1 MARKKK
7 LSEAELQAKKIKEI
21 KNENRFCPEPTR
33 FFSVGE
39 KVRLGAWPSPYIKEV
54 LDDGK
59 YYLISDEDIHRGV
72 ECEKA
77 MEKNRAKILF
87 MGFPED
93 AKKAIEV
100 AIELK
105 YSQCLHQFL
114 NYKRTYEKQNN
125 HVI

>member
-1 MARKKK
+1 MNEKDIF
-7 LSEAELQAKKIKEI
+7 ELFHNSFTAGNTFEHYL
-21 KNENRFCPEPTR
+21 
-33 FFSVGE
+33 
-39 KVRLGAWPSPYIKEV
+39 RLCNFVSAMRCG
-54 LDDGK
+54 L
-59 YYLISDEDIHRGV
+59 YYPISDEDIHRGV

-77 MEKNRAKILF
+77 QSKNKAKILF

-105 YSQCLHQFL
+105 YAQCLQTFL
-114 NYKRTYEKQNN
+114 NYKHTYENRNN

>member
-1 MARKKK
+1 MMNDKDIFELFQNGFTARN
-7 LSEAELQAKKIKEI
+7 S
-21 KNENRFCPEPTR
+21 
-33 FFSVGE
+33 SDSYG
-39 KVRLGAWPSPYIKEV
+39 RLCNFVSAMRCGQ
-54 LDDGK
+54 
-59 YYLISDEDIHRGV
+59 YYPISDEDIHRGV
-72 ECEKA
+72 EYEKA

-105 YSQCLHQFL
+105 YSQCLQQFL
-114 NYKRTYEKQNN
+114 NHKRTYENQNN

>member
-1 MARKKK
+1 MNN
-7 LSEAELQAKKIKEI
+7 LDIFELFQNGFIAG
-21 KNENRFCPEPTR
+21 NT
-33 FFSVGE
+33 SDSHS
-39 KVRLGAWPSPYIKEV
+39 RLCNFVSAMRCGQ
-54 LDDGK
+54 
-59 YYLISDEDIHRGV
+59 YYQISDEDIHRGV

-87 MGFPED
+87 MSFPDD

-105 YSQCLHQFL
+105 YTQCLQQFL
-114 NYKRTYEKQNN
+114 NYKHTYENQKK